1 MASLFGKRFLGFLA
15 RYRQLYNDILVSGAR
30 RFAVVAPHPTEENR
44 LAEVGRKKMREM
56 NEQKRQKDRKKTNNR
71 WYYTSTHKIIEYI
84 I

>member
-44 LAEVGRKKMREM
+44 LAEVGRGQKMREM
-56 NEQKRQKDRKKTNNR
+56 NEQKRQKDNR
-71 WYYTSTHKIIEYI
+71 TIDGTIQVLTR
-84 I
+84 